1 MQAMGLIVT
10 LLYILTA
17 YLSPPTVFGPLAAFH
32 LEFILAVIALLVSIP
47 FLPRDLF
54 KQPQMLAISGML
66 FAVFM
71 SRLFTGWLG
80 SAPRGIMEFLPDV
93 FVYVLIVTHC
103 RSKRSLQFVTLTLFL
118 ASCYVIARGALAV
131 HAHDAHSPY
140 IYSQGIGNEDYI
152 LRIRGL
158 SIIGDPNDFAQVLV
172 SLVPCMF
179 FFAHPGRRFR
189 NMMILVP
196 AIAVLIAGL
205 YLTHSRGA
213 MLALVAV
220 MVLAFRRKIGTIPAA
235 ILGGGALTAA
245 TALSWSGGRQI
256 SMEAGADRM
265 DAWATGLELFK
276 SHPLF
281 GVGFKRFT
289 DYNYITAHNSIVVC
303 AAELGIIGFYFWV
316 LFLVTSVRRG
326 LSVSRGSVQHAEP
339 QAIVPTPYWMAT
351 LQRGHSPS
359 LANPSHSRTMAVLES
374 PGPEGAAFDLSE
386 PEVRR
391 LAGLILIALAGFLV
405 AGWFLSRAY
414 VMWLFIYGG
423 MTQSVLQMGQAK
435 GISYKIDPLSRLLR
449 MSAVAAASLLVIVYI
464 ILRVR

>member
-47 FLPRDLF
+47 FLPRDLL

-71 SRLFTGWLG
+71 SRLFTGWFG
-80 SAPRGIMEFLPDV
+80 SAPRGVMEFLPDV

-103 RSKRSLQFVTLTLFL
+103 RGKRSLQLVTLTLFL

-131 HAHDAHSPY
+131 QAHDAHSPY

-179 FFAHPGRRFR
+179 FFAHPRRRFR

-196 AIAVLIAGL
+196 PIAVLIAGL

-289 DYNYITAHNSIVVC
+289 DYNYITAHNSVVVC

-339 QAIVPTPYWMAT
+339 QVIEPTPYWMAT

-359 LANPSHSRTMAVLES
+359 LANPSHSRPMAVLES
-374 PGPEGAAFDLSE
+374 PGPEGAAFDVSE
-386 PEVRR
+386 PEIRR

-423 MTQSVLQMGQAK
+423 MMQSVLQMGQAK
-435 GISYKIDPLSRLLR
+435 GITYKIDPLFRLLR